1 MLARWQETLLLKAW
15 ERATQMEAVINKKVN
30 ELFPEADTSDAVVT
44 IVADTSAVEDAEAG
58 FCGVPIMETADENA
72 WEEYVPWAEVEAQT
86 GQGSSSGV

>member
-1 MLARWQETLLLKAW
+1 MLAPSQETLLLKAW
-15 ERATQMEAVINKKVN
+15 ERTTQMEAVKKVS

-58 FCGVPIMETADENA
+58 FCGVPIMETADEDA